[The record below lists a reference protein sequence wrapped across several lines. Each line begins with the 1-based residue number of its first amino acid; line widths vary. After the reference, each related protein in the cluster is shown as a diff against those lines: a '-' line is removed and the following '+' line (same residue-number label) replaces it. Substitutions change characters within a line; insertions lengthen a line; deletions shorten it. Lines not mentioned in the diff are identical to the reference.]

1 MARLVKD
8 ISDDEFPDMEKL
20 LRGTKSKKTSGTTS
34 TSQNTTRKASSSKN
48 TTISAK
54 IEKFAIVTEVRE
66 LERNESSDAENA
78 KPKPRKRVLKQP
90 VDNPLLKPLGASRIS
105 SSSGSKKLLD
115 SRSYDRKVIAAEEA
129 PPRHERKPVERN
141 VPSRKMVPKGSR
153 EPQSDE
159 EVEENKSD
167 DSKLPRRKVAVEKPR
182 SKALARRPATPS
194 SEEETEEDES
204 DDLSDFI
211 VDDDEEDEEDDDS
224 EEDSDDF
231 TPPPKRTPLRST
243 RKLVRGRRP
252 RVESSD
258 SEEDTLRDLL
268 EKTTIK
274 DDALPD
280 LKPPKKN
287 EIRPGTS
294 SSIED
299 QGAILQL

>member
-8 ISDDEFPDMEKL
+8 ISDDEFPDMDEL
-20 LRGTKSKKTSGTTS
+20 LRGTKSKKTGGTTA
-34 TSQNTTRKASSSKN
+34 TSQNTTNGTTRKGTASKN

-54 IEKFAIVTEVRE
+54 SEKFAIVTEVKE

-90 VDNPLLKPLGASRIS
+90 VDNPLLKPLGASKVT
-105 SSSGSKKLLD
+105 SSSGSKRILD
-115 SRSYDRKVIAAEEA
+115 SKPRVQRATAAEA
-129 PPRHERKPVERN
+129 PQRIVRKPVKRN

-153 EPQSDE
+153 ESQSDE
-159 EVEENKSD
+159 EVEENESD
-167 DSKLPRRKVAVEKPR
+167 DSKPPKRNVPIAKPR
-182 SKALARRPATPS
+182 SKAPTRRPATPS

-204 DDLSDFI
+204 DDMSDFI
-211 VDDDEEDEEDDDS
+211 VDDDEEDDDN
-224 EEDSDDF
+224 EEDSDVF
-231 TPPPKRTPLRST
+231 TPPPKATPPRST

-268 EKTTIK
+268 EKTTIQ
-274 DDALPD
+274 DDGLPD

-287 EIRPGTS
+287 DIRPGTS